1 MRSGGTVAAQGAK
14 GYNTNGPEAVSIRPG
29 AAEETFMK
37 RRHGFTLIELLIVC
51 SIIGM
56 LAALLLPALGNAKRL
71 AKQLKCRTNL
81 RAVGQGM
88 GNYANEYGYRL
99 PSFPSDTSA
108 WNVVGDKKVTYV
120 HAGVR
125 DGSRPLFA
133 LMYSLEQDA
142 EDNWIR
148 RELKYV
154 KADVFVC
161 PSVGAD
167 DRVVDPIQWESG
179 NNKQVGFD
187 SWKSIHYSYQHSL
200 EPDMISPVTF
210 IEESTRI
217 IMADRT
223 PIVNRPG
230 SNSGYDGD
238 KTTAASYNT
247 FSAASGNAHEKVSP
261 NHGREGHNLLRLDNS
276 VTWTK
281 DIVIDEDNIWLPG
294 DTTGSSALS
303 SGPEDDED
311 VFLVP

>member
-1 MRSGGTVAAQGAK
+1 M
-14 GYNTNGPEAVSIRPG
+14 
-29 AAEETFMK
+29 
-37 RRHGFTLIELLIVC
+37 
-51 SIIGM
+51 
-56 LAALLLPALGNAKRL
+56 
-71 AKQLKCRTNL
+71 
-81 RAVGQGM
+81 
-88 GNYANEYGYRL
+88 
-99 PSFPSDTSA
+99 
-108 WNVVGDKKVTYV
+108 
-120 HAGVR
+120 
-125 DGSRPLFA
+125 
-133 LMYSLEQDA
+133 
-142 EDNWIR
+142 
-148 RELKYV
+148 
-154 KADVFVC
+154 FVC

-303 SGPEDDED
+303 SGPVDDED

>member
-1 MRSGGTVAAQGAK
+1 MQLRGSVAARGAK

-29 AAEETFMK
+29 AEEIFMK
-37 RRHGFTLIELLIVC
+37 RRHGFTLIELLIVI
-51 SIIGM
+51 SIISM
-56 LAALLLPALGNAKRL
+56 LAALLLPALGNARRL

-81 RAVGQGM
+81 SATGKGM
-88 GNYANEYGYRL
+88 VSYANEYGYRL
-99 PSFPSDTSA
+99 PSFPSDTSQ
-108 WNVVGDKKVTYV
+108 WNIVGDKKTSY
-120 HAGVR
+120 AFTGVR

-142 EDNWIR
+142 DKNWIR

-154 KADVFVC
+154 KVDVFVC

-187 SWKSIHYSYQHSL
+187 SWQSIHYSYQHSL

-210 IEESTRI
+210 IEESTRV

-223 PIVNRPG
+223 PIVQRPG
-230 SNSGYDGD
+230 TRTGYDGD
-238 KTTAASYNT
+238 KTTATSSNT
-247 FSAASGNAHEKVSP
+247 FSAASGNAHEKLSP
-261 NHGREGHNLLRLDNS
+261 NHGKEGHNLLRLDNS